1 MNNKNFPE
9 RYRTLFVL
17 SFFAMAL
24 VIVGA
29 VLGVRTGA
37 LLDSYTEKQTGKQAK
52 AYALLMEEKLDTEIE
67 NLEYIASKLEASLES
82 MDDLMPRIY
91 NDPGVKQGLIGIDGK
106 ALYGDDLD
114 VGVYE
119 GIQSSFRGSKAM
131 TFAGDDGLL
140 FTCPVFHGPN
150 IRYVLYRLC
159 PSSVLEDYFAVD
171 IYDDLGKICVTTRD
185 GQMIIPFYQC
195 SEDDLF
201 WYESEDIQSKYATM
215 HREMEVSVAV
225 ADIFSTDR
233 GEMVLFESEIPG
245 TDFLVSGYVPKAVAS
260 EGIGNITYLVIWVFG
275 LLMLLV
281 MIGAYYLSRVL
292 VKARENDE
300 LRKAKA
306 IAEETA
312 KAKGDFLANM
322 SHEIRTPINAMLGL
336 NEMILREAEDETILD
351 YSESIKAAGSTLLG
365 LINDV
370 LDFSKIES
378 GKIDIL
384 PVDYDLSSVLGDL
397 VNMISTRADQKGLE
411 LKTDFDPNTPKM
423 LNGDE
428 IRIKQVITNL
438 LTNAVKYTEKG
449 SVTFKVGY
457 ERSQKEQDVVFL
469 SVSVEDTGIGIR
481 EEDMDRLFGEFE
493 RIEESRNRY
502 VEGTG
507 LGMSITKSLLDMM
520 GSSLEVKSRYGE
532 GSSFSFILKQK
543 VVSPSPLGDYA
554 ASYREHLMKHQ
565 KYKEAFTAPDAQILV
580 VDDNLMNLTV
590 FKGLVKKTL
599 IKVDTAEDGNRAL
612 ALTKDKK
619 YDIIFLDHMMP
630 GKDGIET
637 LKEVKV
643 QAEGKNA
650 ETPEVCLTANAISGS
665 REIYTAAGF
674 DEYLTKPIDAE
685 RLEELLLSF
694 LPEEKITKT
703 EQSRTEATGADG
715 ENDEDGGVVIPPELE
730 KLGEQDWIDVEAGV
744 RNSGSAEA
752 YMPLLGI
759 FYSSIAEKT
768 EELERFYAQN
778 DIQNYTIKVH
788 ALKSSARIIGAAQFG
803 EKAQKLEDAGK
814 SGDIAYIR
822 ENHAAFLKE
831 FQSFSEPLS
840 LLFEKEETSDKPA
853 ADPELMEAVF
863 EELRLAADDMDCD
876 RLEGILQE
884 MEEYSIPDKYAE
896 LWKKIREAT
905 ENYDYGRVSELIPQC
920 IE

>member
-29 VLGVRTGA
+29 VLRVRTGA

-185 GQMIIPFYQC
+185 GQMIIPFYGC
-195 SEDDLF
+195 SEDDIS

-281 MIGAYYLSRVL
+281 MIGAYYLSRIL

-322 SHEIRTPINAMLGL
+322 SHEIRTPINAILGL

-397 VNMISTRADQKGLE
+397 VNMISTRADQKGLA

-449 SVTFKVGY
+449 SVTFKVGF

-532 GSSFSFILKQK
+532 GSSFSFVLKQK

-565 KYKEAFTAPDAQILV
+565 KYKEAFTAPDAHILV

-599 IKVDTAEDGNRAL
+599 IKVDTAEDGNSAL

-637 LKEVKV
+637 LKEVKI
-643 QAEGKNA
+643 QADGKNA
-650 ETPEVCLTANAISGS
+650 ETPEICLTANAISGS

-703 EQSRTEATGADG
+703 EQFRTEATGADG

-730 KLGEQDWIDVEAGV
+730 KLGEQDWIDVDTGV

-920 IE
+920 TE

>member
-29 VLGVRTGA
+29 VLRVRTGA

-185 GQMIIPFYQC
+185 GQMIIPFYGC
-195 SEDDLF
+195 SEDDIS

-281 MIGAYYLSRVL
+281 MIGAYYLSRIL

-532 GSSFSFILKQK
+532 GSSFSFVLKQK

-554 ASYREHLMKHQ
+554 ASYREHLMKHE

-599 IKVDTAEDGNRAL
+599 MKVDTAEDGNSAL

-637 LKEVKV
+637 LKEVKIQV
-643 QAEGKNA
+643 DGKNA
-650 ETPEVCLTANAISGS
+650 ETPEICLTANAISGS

-703 EQSRTEATGADG
+703 EQSQTEATGADG
-715 ENDEDGGVVIPPELE
+715 ENDEDGGVVIPSELE

-831 FQSFSEPLS
+831 FQSLSEPLS

-920 IE
+920 TE

>member
-1 MNNKNFPE
+1 MNKTNFPE
-9 RYRTLFVL
+9 RYRTLFML
-17 SFFAMAL
+17 TFFAMAL
-24 VIVGA
+24 VIVGI
-29 VLGVRTGA
+29 VLRSRISM
-37 LLDSYTEKQTGKQAK
+37 LLDSYTENQTGKQAK
-52 AYALLMEEKLDTEIE
+52 VLALLVEEKLETEIE
-67 NLEYIASKLEASLES
+67 NLEYIASKLESSLES

-91 NDPGVKQGLIGIDGK
+91 NDPGVKQGLLGIDGK
-106 ALYGDDLD
+106 ALYGEDLD
-114 VGVYE
+114 VSVFE

-131 TFAGDDGLL
+131 TFVPDEGVL

-159 PSSVLEDYFAVD
+159 PSSVLEKYFAVE

-195 SEDDLF
+195 SADDLA
-201 WYESEDIQSKYATM
+201 WYESEDIQSKYASM
-215 HREMEVSVAV
+215 HMEMEVSVAV

-245 TDFLVSGYVPKAVAS
+245 TDFLVSGFVPKAVAS
-260 EGIGNITYLVIWVFG
+260 EGIGNITTLVVWVFG

-292 VKARENDE
+292 AKARENDE

-306 IAEETA
+306 IAEETS

-336 NEMILREAEDETILD
+336 NEMILRESEDETILD
-351 YSESIKAAGSTLLG
+351 YSENIKAAGSTLLG

-397 VNMISTRADQKGLE
+397 VNMISTRADQKGLA
-411 LKTDFDPNTPKM
+411 LKTDFDRNIPKM

-428 IRIKQVITNL
+428 IRIKQIITNL

-449 SVTFKVGY
+449 SVTFRVGF
-457 ERSQKEQDVVFL
+457 EKPEGEQDVIFL
-469 SVSVEDTGIGIR
+469 KVCVEDTGIGIR

-502 VEGTG
+502 VEGAG

-520 GSSLEVKSRYGE
+520 DSSLEVKSRYGE
-532 GSSFSFILKQK
+532 GSSFSFVLKQN
-543 VVSPSPLGDYA
+543 VVSWSPLGDYA
-554 ASYREHLMKHQ
+554 ASYREHLLKHQ
-565 KYKEAFTAPDAQILV
+565 KYQEPFTAPEAHILV

-599 IKVDTAEDGNRAL
+599 IKVDTAEDGDTAL
-612 ALTKDKK
+612 ALTKYTK

-637 LKEVKV
+637 LKEMKV
-643 QAEGKNA
+643 QTDGKNT

-665 REIYTAAGF
+665 REMYTAAGF
-674 DEYLTKPIDAE
+674 DEYLTKPIDAD
-685 RLEELLLSF
+685 RLEELLLCF
-694 LPEEKITKT
+694 LPEEKINKTDRTQTKDPD
-703 EQSRTEATGADG
+703 AD
-715 ENDEDGGVVIPPELE
+715 NEDSGNSGSGLPPKLQ

-752 YMPLLGI
+752 YMPLLNI
-759 FYSSIAEKT
+759 FYSSIAEKK
-768 EELERFYAQN
+768 EELERYYSED

-788 ALKSSARIIGAAQFG
+788 ALKSSARIIGAAEFG

-822 ENHAAFLKE
+822 ENNAAFLE
-831 FQSFSEPLS
+831 ELQSFAEPLS
-840 LLFEKEETSDKPA
+840 LLFEKEENSDKPI

-884 MEEYSIPDKYAE
+884 MEEYSIPDKYVD
-896 LWKKIREAT
+896 LWKRIKEAT
-905 ENYDYGRVSELIPQC
+905 ESYDYNGVLTLIP
-920 IE
+920 